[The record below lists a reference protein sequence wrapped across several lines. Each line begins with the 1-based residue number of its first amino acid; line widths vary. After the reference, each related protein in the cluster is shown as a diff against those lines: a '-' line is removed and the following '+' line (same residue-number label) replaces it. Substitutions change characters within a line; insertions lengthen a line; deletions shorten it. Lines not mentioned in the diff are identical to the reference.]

1 MRSGG
6 SSCGAWLGWGAVG
19 HFFTVSFVGVGMIS
33 YTCWYPNSGRAPF
46 LGMAR
51 AVTSPLLALSV
62 IHAESLVDGLC
73 CIAIGVREVCEEFHW
88 LRERRK
94 SVEQG

>member
-1 MRSGG
+1 MRY
-6 SSCGAWLGWGAVG
+6 LVKWGAVG

-33 YTCWYPNSGRAPF
+33 YTCWYLNFGQAPF

-51 AVTSPLLALSV
+51 ALTSPPLVISV
-62 IHAESLVDGLC
+62 IHTESLVDGPCL
-73 CIAIGVREVCEEFHW
+73 IAIGVREVCEEFHW
-88 LRERRK
+88 LRGRRG